1 MANYRNPLIDGLKT
15 LWYKLT
21 HDKKFNRGATWG
33 MMIIGALLAFEVF
46 NFSTT
51 QFALHDMLGDLKF
64 AGMRWATILAIA
76 FCGID
81 FAGIAR
87 IFTPEQGRD
96 EPAEVYYLFGAWLL
110 AAGFNATL
118 TWWGVSVA
126 ISNNANLQSSA
137 VMSAATLTKVVPI
150 FIAAMVW
157 LVRLLIIGTFSL
169 AGDRLF
175 TTAAQ
180 HPTQYK
186 SQYQQPQQSQQTQRP
201 YSAPQ
206 PQHSYNAPQPRTSTP
221 SYQTQAERPVN
232 QPVNQPVLRPAS
244 QIPRPVNKINTSN
257 AGTFRPAPKPVTT
270 TSQQSSFIPPEPTY
284 HPVSYNARSSEGS
297 DRHFDA

>member
-1 MANYRNPLIDGLKT
+1 MATYNRNPLGDGLKR
-15 LWYKLT
+15 LWNNLI
-21 HDKKFNRGATWG
+21 HNRKFNRGAAWG

-51 QFALHDMLGDLKF
+51 QYALHDMLGDLAF
-64 AGMRWATILAIA
+64 AGMRWSTILAIA

-96 EPAEVYYLFGAWLL
+96 EPAEVYYLFGAWIL

-126 ISNNANLQSSA
+126 IAQNGNIQGTAALSSD
-137 VMSAATLTKVVPI
+137 VITKVVPI
-150 FIAAMVW
+150 FVAAMVW

-175 TTAAQ
+175 TTAQ
-180 HPTQYK
+180 VHSQPT
-186 SQYQQPQQSQQTQRP
+186 

-206 PQHSYNAPQPRTSTP
+206 PQPRTYQQPQPQPRP
-221 SYQTQAERPVN
+221 APVN
-232 QPVNQPVLRPAS
+232 QYASQYTNQPSNQPVLRPAS
-244 QIPRPVNKINTSN
+244 QINRPVNAASASN
-257 AGTFRPAPKPVTT
+257 NNFRPAPKPVTST
-270 TSQQSSFIPPEPTY
+270 QTSFVPPEPTY
-284 HPVSYNARSSEGS
+284 HPVSYEGRSNSENS
-297 DRHFDA
+297 TRHYDA

>member
-1 MANYRNPLIDGLKT
+1 MSNYRRNNPLGDGLKR
-15 LWYKLT
+15 LWNNLVY
-21 HDKKFNRGATWG
+21 NRQYSRGAAWG
-33 MMIIGALLAFEVF
+33 AMILGALLAFEVF

-51 QFALHDMLGDLKF
+51 QYALHDMLGELTF
-64 AGMRWATILAIA
+64 AGMKWSTILAIA

-126 ISNNANLQSSA
+126 IAQNGNIQGTAAMSSE
-137 VMSAATLTKVVPI
+137 TITKVVPI
-150 FIAAMVW
+150 FVAAMVW

-175 TTAAQ
+175 TTAQ
-180 HPTQYK
+180 VN
-186 SQYQQPQQSQQTQRP
+186 SYQSNYNQPRPQPQPQQ
-201 YSAPQ
+201 
-206 PQHSYNAPQPRTSTP
+206 QPRP
-221 SYQTQAERPVN
+221 VYQNQNPAPRPQYN
-232 QPVNQPVLRPAS
+232 QPTNQPVLRPAS
-244 QIPRPVNKINTSN
+244 QINRPVNAAPAAQTN
-257 AGTFRPAPKPVTT
+257 FRPAPKPVS
-270 TSQQSSFIPPEPTY
+270 SQQTSFIPPEPTY
-284 HPVSYNARSSEGS
+284 HPVSYEARSSES
-297 DRHFDA
+297 NERRYDA